1 MRWQVLVRLGGGPE
15 SPLQCGTMP
24 LHFDCVFYYVSEMGR
39 AIHFSRDVLGLR
51 FVSRD
56 VAARFDLDG
65 VLFGYFHLPARE

>member
-1 MRWQVLVRLGGGPE
+1 
-15 SPLQCGTMP
+15 MP